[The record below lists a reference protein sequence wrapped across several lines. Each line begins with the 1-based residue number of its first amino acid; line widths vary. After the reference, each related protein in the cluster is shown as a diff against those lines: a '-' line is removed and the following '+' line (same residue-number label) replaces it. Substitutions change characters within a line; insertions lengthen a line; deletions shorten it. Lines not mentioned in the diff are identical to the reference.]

1 MVARQTGLGRGLGA
15 LIPGEGGGE
24 PPLSGSVAYRELP
37 VGAVSENPFQ
47 PREHFDEGSLSALTA
62 SIREVGVLQPI
73 LVRAVG
79 VDQFE
84 LIAGERRWRAAK
96 RAGLKTIPAIVRAV
110 EDLTSLEHALVE
122 NLHRQ
127 DLGAL
132 EEAAAFQQLMEDFGL
147 TQEAVAQRVG
157 KSRSAVANSLRLL
170 QLPGSIQA
178 LLIDS
183 QITAGHARALLGV
196 ASRHEQEALAQRIV
210 ADELT
215 VRQVEQ
221 VVRDGQA
228 ASHPEP
234 PKSKPVPAPKS
245 AAILEVEQQLADQLD
260 TRVQV
265 SMGDK
270 QGKMVIEFADMDDLA
285 RIYSILDHANPQV
298 EVEMLRRMGAH
309 SVHSLW
315 VNL

>member
-1 MVARQTGLGRGLGA
+1 MARQTGLGRGLGA
-15 LIPGEGGGE
+15 LIPGESGGE
-24 PPLSGSVAYRELP
+24 PPLAGSVAYRELP
-37 VGAVSENPFQ
+37 VGAVAVNPYQ

-73 LVRAVG
+73 LVRAIG
-79 VDQFE
+79 VDAFE

-110 EDLTSLEHALVE
+110 EDLTSLEQALVE

-132 EEAAAFQQLMEDFGL
+132 EEAAAFQQLIGDFGM
-147 TQEAVAQRVG
+147 TQEAVAQRIG

-170 QLPGSIQA
+170 HLPASVQG
-178 LLIDS
+178 LLIGGDL
-183 QITAGHARALLGV
+183 TAGHARALLGL
-196 ASRHEQEALAQRIV
+196 ASRQQQDELAARIV
-210 ADELT
+210 AEDLT

-221 VVRDGQA
+221 LVRDGQTRPDPGPA
-228 ASHPEP
+228 KA
-234 PKSKPVPAPKS
+234 KPAPS
-245 AAILEVEQQLADQLD
+245 TRPAALLEVEQQLGDRLD

-270 QGKMVIEFADMDDLA
+270 RGKIVIEFADMDDLA
-285 RIYSILDHANPQV
+285 RIYRILGD
-298 EVEMLRRMGAH
+298 
-309 SVHSLW
+309 
-315 VNL
+315 